1 MAQGGARTM
10 APGGPKPA
18 TPSGAHT
25 MAPGGAK
32 PATPSGAHTM
42 APGGAKPATPGG
54 APATA
59 GGRAKARAGE
69 IPNFRAGRTKS
80 VMDLGT
86 IIGLICGFGLVIT
99 AIVMGGSA
107 KSFINAP
114 AILIVLGGTFAITT
128 VCFSLP
134 EMSRSAQVIAKTIF
148 HTNRDPEEAAILVL
162 QIAEMARKQGVLSLQ
177 NVLGSLKREPFLH
190 KGVTMVV
197 DGTPGEEVE
206 NIMRQDLH
214 ATVQRHNKS
223 TNVLRKAA
231 EFAPAMGLIG
241 TLIGLVQM
249 LANLD
254 DPSSIGPSMAVA
266 LLTTFYGAVL
276 ANMVFTPLA
285 AKLERNSV
293 EEALVHNVYLM
304 GAASIGRQENPRR
317 LEMLL
322 NSILP
327 PSKRVQ
333 YFD

>member
-10 APGGPKPA
+10 VPGGAKPAAPGGAPA
-18 TPSGAHT
+18 T
-25 MAPGGAK
+25 APGGAK
-32 PATPSGAHTM
+32 PAAG
-42 APGGAKPATPGG
+42 GG

-59 GGRAKARAGE
+59 GGGAKARAGGA
-69 IPNFRAGRTKS
+69 PRFRTGRAES
-80 VMDLGT
+80 AMDLGT

-114 AILIVLGGTFAITT
+114 AMLIVLGGTFAVTT
-128 VCFSLP
+128 MCFSLP

-148 HTNRDPEEAAILVL
+148 HTNRDPEDAAIQVL

-276 ANMVFTPLA
+276 ANMVFMPLA

-304 GAASIGRQENPRR
+304 GTASIGRQENPRR